1 MKNRSMILVLAVV
14 LTAMC
19 FQSGLAQPGFGQGP
33 GAGQPAQFDPLMPL
47 KRALAQAGAPELN
60 QTQADQLTALITA
73 FREQAK
79 PTGPDETLQ
88 AAHKAYDDAILNG
101 DLAGAQSAANVIA
114 AAMAAH
120 TSQRLSL
127 EASFRIQALAVI
139 KANDV
144 QYAALLQRFGTEG
157 VSRIIGGLFHAGF
170 MRGPGG
176 PGGGPGGAPGS
187 MTDSRGGPVR
197 QIRQ

>member
-1 MKNRSMILVLAVV
+1 MVLTVV
-14 LTAMC
+14 LTAIC

-33 GAGQPAQFDPLMPL
+33 GQQAQFDPLMPL

-60 QTQADQLTALITA
+60 QTQADQLNALIKA

-79 PTGPDETLQ
+79 PTGPDESLQ

-101 DLAGAQSAANVIA
+101 DLTGAQSAANVIA
-114 AAMAAH
+114 AALAAH

-139 KANDV
+139 RTNEV
-144 QYAALLQRFGTEG
+144 QYAALIQRFGTEG

-176 PGGGPGGAPGS
+176 GPGGGQGS